1 MKFTEEPTQSS
12 GGGKSMFLK
21 IADGESV
28 YCVLRGD
35 IKVSY
40 SRWTGTTYE
49 PAKKGEQGASMRFKV
64 NAIVAED
71 KKPVA
76 KILEGGGHLYFD
88 LKNINE
94 EFPLETTMIKIT
106 RTGVKQNTRFTVS
119 VAGPKAQPDEKTMKA
134 IEAVKLHPLE
144 STKGQT
150 DVGNDLPSFDDN
162 DEIPF

>member
-1 MKFTEEPTQSS
+1 MKFTEDAPS
-12 GGGKSMFLK
+12 GGGNSKSMFLK
-21 IADGESV
+21 IGDGESI

-49 PAKKGEQGASMRFKV
+49 PAKKGEEGASMRFKV

-88 LKNINE
+88 LKSINE
-94 EFPLETTMIKIT
+94 EYPLEETMIKIS
-106 RTGVKQNTRFTVS
+106 RTGMKQNTRYSVI
-119 VAGPKAQPDEKTMKA
+119 VAGPKAQPDEKTLQA
-134 IEAVKLHPLE
+134 IQAVPLHSLE
-144 STKGQT
+144 SRGAAQT
-150 DVGNDLPSFDDN
+150 SDVPGFDDN
-162 DEIPF
+162 EDVPF

>member
-1 MKFTEEPTQSS
+1 MKFTEDAPSGV
-12 GGGKSMFLK
+12 GGGSGKFLK
-21 IADGESV
+21 LGDGESV

-49 PAKKGEQGASMRFKV
+49 PAKKGEEGASMRFKV

-88 LKNINE
+88 LKGINE
-94 EFPLETTMIKIT
+94 EYPLEDTMIKIT
-106 RTGVKQNTRFTVS
+106 RTGVKQNTRYSVI
-119 VAGPKAQPDEKTMKA
+119 VAGPKAQPDAKTMEA
-134 IEAVKLHPLE
+134 IQAVQLHSLE
-144 STKGQT
+144 SKSKAQT
-150 DVGNDLPSFDDN
+150 SDVPNFDDSE
-162 DEIPF
+162 DVPF